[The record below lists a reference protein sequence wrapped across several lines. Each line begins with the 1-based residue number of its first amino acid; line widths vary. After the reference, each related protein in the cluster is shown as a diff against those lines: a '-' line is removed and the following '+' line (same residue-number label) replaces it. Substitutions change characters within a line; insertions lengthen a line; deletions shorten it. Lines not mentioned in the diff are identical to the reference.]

1 MEIIHGPTLF
11 TDNDIYLFKEG
22 THLKLYDKLGSH
34 KMSYKGSE
42 GVYFALWAPNAK
54 SVSVIGNFNNWNNK
68 KHVLKPRWD
77 SSGIFEGFIKDIKFG
92 EVYKYHIVSN
102 YNNQTSEKS
111 DPYSFFN
118 EHSPK
123 TAYIVWDLNYSW
135 NDQDWMR
142 YRKKYN
148 SLDAP
153 FSIYEVHLGSWK
165 KKDGRPYTYRELG
178 DILVEYVKE
187 MQFTFVEFM
196 PIMEHPFNGSW
207 GYQTTGYFSATSRF
221 GTPQDLMYLIDRFH
235 KNGIGVIF
243 DWVPS
248 HFPNDA
254 HGLIYFDGTNLY
266 EHSDPRK
273 GFHPDWKSYIFNYG
287 RLEVKEFLIN
297 SALFWFDKYHIDGL
311 RIDAVASMLYLD
323 YSRNDGEWIPNEKG
337 GRENLDAIDF
347 LRKLNEAI
355 YTNFP
360 DVQTFAEESTA
371 WPMVSRPAYA
381 GGLGFGM
388 KWNMGW
394 MHDVL
399 EYFSIDP
406 IFRKYHQDKLTFS
419 LIYAFNENFLLSL
432 SHDEVVHGK
441 GSIFSKMP
449 GDEWQKFANLRLLYG
464 FMFTHPGKKLLFMG
478 NEFGQKN
485 EWHHDSEIQWELL
498 KDPMHIGIK
507 NWLIDLNK
515 IYKSEKALFENDFEY
530 LGFEWIDRGDYEKSI
545 LCYIRKATKGTSTIF
560 AICNFTPVIRENYK
574 VGLPFEGS
582 WEKLLNGD
590 DKKYGGSGYVN
601 IKKIT
606 AEKIP
611 YHGRPFSA
619 NITLPPLGILIF
631 KHIG

>member
-123 TAYIVWDLNYSW
+123 TASIVWDLNYSW

-399 EYFSIDP
+399 GYFSIDP

-507 NWLIDLNK
+507 NYLIDLNK